1 MGIGDVDHAISWR
14 DYGRNMLIQ
23 LLLILTTFHSRKQTY
38 INPLLVTHG
47 YADIIAL
54 KGEVGMRLVEG
65 AKLLLKKFIQRFAP
79 SVPEAE
85 NERSVDSDTPDG
97 ECG

>member
-1 MGIGDVDHAISWR
+1 MNRMLSSTTIELISRVRKSFNEYFNEIPDDHLHA
-14 DYGRNMLIQ
+14 LA
-23 LLLILTTFHSRKQTY
+23 
-38 INPLLVTHG
+38 INPLLITCG
-47 YADIIAL
+47 CADIIAL
-54 KGEVGMRLVEG
+54 KGEAGMRLVER

-79 SVPEAE
+79 SAPEAE